1 MTSLLRLRVGLLTPA
16 LGLLLAAGAQAQA
29 PGPDHQTAQQT
40 SSQQPPQQQ
49 LSAEQA
55 QEAAEQQPPAE
66 PPPGYL
72 LGVEGAAVL
81 EREGT
86 VGDAIPGMPLLIGD
100 RLRSEGGRLELKWAE
115 RSELQ
120 LSRYTDLDVLARGMV
135 RVPRG
140 RVVIRL
146 VVAPGQSAHDQLA
159 IDAPGASVRFFA
171 AGEYH
176 VTVGGSGAPE
186 VELAVVRGSAQLASD
201 RGMLMLAEGERSV
214 VKDGGVPHAAGAYT
228 ARADDDAIEEEEAD
242 EDAPADRRD
251 APGGYD
257 PTPDLEAFQR
267 SSAGGAYGGTSY
279 LPTELYGYETVLNQN
294 GTWMSDPSY
303 GYVWYPR
310 VQSDWRPYYRG
321 RWHHVPRYGW
331 TWIGAERWAWPTH
344 HYGRWGF
351 HQARGFYWIPAR
363 KWGAAWVSWAVAPNY
378 VGWCPLG
385 WDGRPV
391 FGFASFGSP
400 HVIARGYDPWRGW
413 TVVNSGRFGRG
424 YDVHRHRVDHRVIV
438 RERPAFVTAWGPP
451 RRAGISGDVIVRG
464 ESRDGRGVAPPRHGY
479 ADRNVYGSRDGSSR
493 RSGSGSRIGDPGIIV
508 PRNNN
513 AEPEESPY
521 DRALRVM
528 NRRGDSNQ
536 PNSGARQRDGS
547 SNPGD
552 GAPGRSGDAPST
564 STIYPGGRQRSTS
577 GNSYDGYGG
586 SGAYPRHGGTVTRQ
600 PSTGGDGDSSPGVSR
615 SPAQDDA
622 PGISRPR
629 YDGGGAV
636 RRYGNSGDS
645 NGNNDNNNGDRG
657 DRGRRVG
664 GDSDRGARYGD
675 GGGRRSGGDSNDS
688 GSNAGS
694 TRERPSGP
702 GPSGVSTPRHGGSSD
717 GGGSSAGRSSG
728 SSDRGDRGGSSAGR
742 SSDGGGRSG
751 GGRSEGG
758 SSGAVRRNP
767 R

>member
-1 MTSLLRLRVGLLTPA
+1 MTSLPRLRVGLFTPA

-29 PGPDHQTAQQT
+29 PRVDQQAP
-40 SSQQPPQQQ
+40 SQQPPPQQQ
-49 LSAEQA
+49 LTQQQA

-66 PPPGYL
+66 PPPAYL

-81 EREGT
+81 ERDNT
-86 VGDAIPGMPLLIGD
+86 TGDAIPGMPLLIGD
-100 RLRSEGGRLELKWAE
+100 RLRSEGGRLEVKWAE
-115 RSELQ
+115 RSELK
-120 LSRYTDLDVLARGMV
+120 LARYTDLDVLARGMV

-140 RVVIRL
+140 RVTVNLII
-146 VVAPGQSAHDQLA
+146 APGQSAHDQLA

-171 AGEYH
+171 AGEYQI
-176 VTVGGSGAPE
+176 TVGGSGEPE
-186 VELAVVRGSAQLASD
+186 VELAVVRGSAQLSSD
-201 RGMLMLAEGERSV
+201 RGQILLAEGERSV
-214 VKDGGVPHAAGAYT
+214 VKDGGVPLAAGAYV
-228 ARADDDAIEEEEAD
+228 ASRDDDPIEEEAD
-242 EDAPADRRD
+242 EDAPADQRD
-251 APGGYD
+251 APGAYD

-303 GYVWYPR
+303 GHVWYPR

-331 TWIGAERWAWPTH
+331 TWVGAERWSWPTH

-391 FGFASFGSP
+391 FGFVNYGSTT
-400 HVIARGYDPWRGW
+400 VVARGYDPWRGW
-413 TVVNSGRFGRG
+413 TVVSSGRFGRG

-438 RERPAFVTAWGPP
+438 RERPTFVTAWGPP
-451 RRAGISGDVIVRG
+451 RRAGVSGDVIVRG
-464 ESRDGRGVAPPRHGY
+464 EGRDGRGVAAPPRHGY
-479 ADRNVYGSRDGSSR
+479 ADPRNVYGSRGSSSDR
-493 RSGSGSRIGDPGIIV
+493 GSGSRNGSRIGDPGIIV
-508 PRNNN
+508 PRDNN

-528 NRRGDSNQ
+528 NRRGNNDRNQ
-536 PNSGARQRDGS
+536 PNNGS
-547 SNPGD
+547 PNPGD
-552 GAPGRSGDAPST
+552 GAAGRSGDAPST
-564 STIYPGGRQRSTS
+564 STVVPGGRAPRTY
-577 GNSYDGYGG
+577 GNSNGGY
-586 SGAYPRHGGTVTRQ
+586 GAYPRHGTVTRQ
-600 PSTGGDGDSSPGVSR
+600 PSTDGGGDGSPGVSR

-622 PGISRPR
+622 PGMSRPR
-629 YDGGGAV
+629 SYEGGAV
-636 RRYGNSGDS
+636 RRYGAGGDS
-645 NGNNDNNNGDRG
+645 NGNNDNSGG
-657 DRGRRVG
+657 DRGRRSG

-675 GGGRRSGGDSNDS
+675 GGGRRSGGDSGND
-688 GSNAGS
+688 SNAGS
-694 TRERPSGP
+694 SRERSGP
-702 GPSGVSTPRHGGSSD
+702 GTSGMSSPRHGGSSD
-717 GGGSSAGRSSG
+717 GGSSAGRSG
-728 SSDRGDRGGSSAGR
+728 DRGDRGGSAGR

-751 GGRSEGG
+751 GGRSDGG
-758 SSGAVRRNP
+758 SSNSGGGAVRRNP

>member
-1 MTSLLRLRVGLLTPA
+1 MTSLPRLRVGLLTPA

-29 PGPDHQTAQQT
+29 PRADQQT
-40 SSQQPPQQQ
+40 PPQQPPPQQQ
-49 LSAEQA
+49 LSMQQA

-72 LGVEGAAVL
+72 LGVEGSAVL
-81 EREGT
+81 ERDNT
-86 VGDAIPGMPLLIGD
+86 TGDAIPGMPLLIGD
-100 RLRSEGGRLELKWAE
+100 RLRSEGGRLEVKWAE
-115 RSELQ
+115 RSELR
-120 LSRYTDLDVLARGMV
+120 LARYTDLDVLARGMV

-140 RVVIRL
+140 RVTIHL

-214 VKDGGVPHAAGAYT
+214 VKDGGVPLAAGPYV
-228 ARADDDAIEEEEAD
+228 ARADDDPVEEDAD
-242 EDAPADRRD
+242 EDATADPRD
-251 APGGYD
+251 AQGAYD

-391 FGFASFGSP
+391 FGFASFGGTT
-400 HVIARGYDPWRGW
+400 VVARGRHDPWRGW

-451 RRAGISGDVIVRG
+451 RRAGISGDLIVHG
-464 ESRDGRGVAPPRHGY
+464 EARDGRGVPAPPRHGY
-479 ADRNVYGSRDGSSR
+479 GDSRNVYGSRDSSARGGSGARS
-493 RSGSGSRIGDPGIIV
+493 SGSRGGSRIGDPGIIV
-508 PRNNN
+508 PRDNN

-528 NRRGDSNQ
+528 NRRGDRNQ
-536 PNSGARQRDGS
+536 PNGARQRDGS

-564 STIYPGGRQRSTS
+564 VVTPGTRNPSAYP
-577 GNSYDGYGG
+577 NSYGGY
-586 SGAYPRHGGTVTRQ
+586 GAYPRNGGVVTRQ

-622 PGISRPR
+622 PGMSRPR
-629 YDGGGAV
+629 GYDGGGAV
-636 RRYGNSGDS
+636 RRYGNGGDS
-645 NGNNDNNNGDRG
+645 NGNNDSNGG
-657 DRGRRVG
+657 DRGRRSG

-675 GGGRRSGGDSNDS
+675 GAGRRSGGDSNDG
-688 GSNAGS
+688 GSSAGS
-694 TRERPSGP
+694 SRERSGP
-702 GPSGVSTPRHGGSSD
+702 GPSGVSVPRHGGSSD
-717 GGGSSAGRSSG
+717 GGGSSAGR

-751 GGRSEGG
+751 GRSDGG
-758 SSGAVRRNP
+758 SGGGAVRRNP